1 MHSDSSS
8 RHVRQVISAARTL
21 AQGPEAAELAVTR
34 SWLRCLDDYRLDPAN
49 PAAPC
54 VVEHSRVL
62 EGRERLRQVLGVAD
76 GEMNDL
82 HRQLG
87 GAGHAVL
94 LTDASGI
101 ILSCVTA
108 DAERRVFE
116 QAGLWL
122 GADWSEACEGT
133 NGIGTCMVER
143 QPLTIHRNEH
153 FRSRHIGLTCSA
165 SPVFDPAGELLA
177 VLDVSAATSTSR
189 QSQYHTVAMVNLA
202 ARSIENAY
210 FLRQHRAAWLLRV
223 QVRPAPGGLLSD
235 GLLAFGEDGCVQ
247 AANQSALNLLGRG
260 REQLLGRPL
269 NAVFDCPLAAFFDR
283 ARHDPAATWPL
294 RCHDG
299 RALFASVAG
308 AAPLARQVKRA
319 PIPQPLPARQPAP
332 PSPGGPCWA
341 DPLLADAF
349 RRACRVFERDV
360 PLLLKGETGS
370 GKEVFA
376 RAVHLASSR
385 ATQPFVALNC
395 ASIPEGLIESEL
407 FGYRPGSFTGAS
419 KDGQRGKLR
428 QAHGGTLLLDEIGDM
443 PLNLQTRLLRVL
455 EAREVEPIGGDP
467 EPLDVRIISASHRE
481 LQAQVSAGA
490 FREDLYY
497 RLAGLTIALPAL
509 RERQD
514 KPALLDHLLALEAPG
529 GHTWLSSE
537 ARACLLAHP
546 WPGNV
551 RQLRTVL
558 RTLVALSDGGAI
570 TLAELP
576 AEFQRTAP
584 PGAAPPAPLA
594 SAEREAL
601 LAVLEA
607 QHWQITRAAQQ
618 LGLSRN
624 TLYRKMRRHG
634 LGRER

>member
-1 MHSDSSS
+1 MHSDPSS
-8 RHVRQVISAARTL
+8 RHVRQVISAARSL
-21 AQGPEAAELAVTR
+21 AQGPAMGELAVTR

-76 GEMNDL
+76 REMNDL

-87 GAGHAVL
+87 SAGHAVL

-108 DAERRVFE
+108 AAERRAFE

-153 FRSRHIGLTCSA
+153 FRSRHTGLTCSA
-165 SPVFDPAGELLA
+165 SPVFDPEGKLLA
-177 VLDVSAATSTSR
+177 VLDVSAVAGGSQ
-189 QSQYHTVAMVNLA
+189 QSQFHTVALVNLA

-210 FLRQHRAAWLLRV
+210 FLGQQQGAWLLRL
-223 QVRPAPGGLLSD
+223 QVRPGPPGLFSD
-235 GLLAFGEDGCVQ
+235 GLLAFGEDGCVR
-247 AANQSALNLLGRG
+247 AVNQSALHLLGQGAETLRG
-260 REQLLGRPL
+260 RHLSEL
-269 NAVFDCPLAAFFDR
+269 FDCPAAAIFDG
-283 ARHDPAATWPL
+283 ARHDPAAPWSL

-299 RALFASVAG
+299 RALYASVAG
-308 AAPLARQVKRA
+308 TPPKAAQLKPPTRVAAP
-319 PIPQPLPARQPAP
+319 
-332 PSPGGPCWA
+332 SGPCLA
-341 DPLLADAF
+341 DPVLAEAF

-360 PLLLKGETGS
+360 PLLLNGETGS
-370 GKEVFA
+370 GKEAFA

-385 ATQPFVALNC
+385 AAQPFVALNC

-407 FGYRPGSFTGAS
+407 FGYRAGSFTGAS
-419 KDGQRGKLR
+419 KEGQRGKLR
-428 QAHGGTLLLDEIGDM
+428 LANGGTLLLDEIGDM
-443 PLNLQTRLLRVL
+443 PLALQTRLLRVL
-455 EAREVEPIGGDP
+455 EAREVEPIGGPP
-467 EPLDVRIISASHRE
+467 EALDVRIISASHRD
-481 LQAQVSAGA
+481 LLASVGAGA

-497 RLAGLTIALPAL
+497 RLAGLEVVLPPL
-509 RERQD
+509 RERAD
-514 KPALLDHLLALEAPG
+514 KPELLDHLLALEAPDG
-529 GHTWLSSE
+529 DSWLTPE
-537 ARACLLAHP
+537 ARACLLAQP

-570 TLAELP
+570 KLADLP
-576 AEFQRTAP
+576 AGLQRLCVSSA
-584 PGAAPPAPLA
+584 PAPLA
-594 SAEREAL
+594 DAEREAL
-601 LAVLEA
+601 LTVLEA
-607 QHWQITRAAQQ
+607 QHWQVTRAAQL

-634 LGRER
+634 LVRTQ